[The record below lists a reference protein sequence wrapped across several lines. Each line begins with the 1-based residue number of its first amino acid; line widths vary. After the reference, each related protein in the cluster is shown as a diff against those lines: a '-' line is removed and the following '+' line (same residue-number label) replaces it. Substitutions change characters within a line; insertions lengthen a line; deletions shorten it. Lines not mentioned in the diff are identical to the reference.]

1 MPPST
6 LPTPLP
12 PAANAGVASVLHRA
26 AGVSRVVVPAVRN
39 TSPFADGLIEHQAL
53 FGALMSLSGA
63 VHDTAERLGACL
75 STGGKLLVCG
85 HGSSGVEAQLMANS
99 LSGRLVKARR
109 PLAAMAL
116 SADAGAMNCIAADL
130 GYDEVFAR
138 QVHALAR
145 AGDALLVISAQ
156 PAGESLL
163 RAVHAARE
171 DGLLAVGLMAPG
183 NEPLARACHIALVL
197 PPASAVRLQEAQ
209 QFIVHTLCTM
219 IETSLG
225 LD

>member
-1 MPPST
+1 MPLT
-6 LPTPLP
+6 LPSSSLTRRTTVLRRT
-12 PAANAGVASVLHRA
+12 AAERPSG
-26 AGVSRVVVPAVRN
+26 
-39 TSPFADGLIEHQAL
+39 FADGLIEHQAL

-63 VHDTAERLGACL
+63 VHDTAERLAACL

-85 HGSSGVEAQLMANS
+85 HGASGVEAQLMANS
-99 LSGRLVKARR
+99 LSGRLLKARR

-116 SADAGAMNCIAADL
+116 SADAGAMHCIAADL
-130 GYDEVFAR
+130 GYAEVFAR

-145 AGDALLVISAQ
+145 AGDALLAISAE
-156 PAGESLL
+156 PAGEHVL
-163 RAVHAARE
+163 RAVQAARD

-183 NEPLARACHIALVL
+183 NEALARACHVALVL
-197 PPASAVRLQEAQ
+197 PSASPVRLQEAQ